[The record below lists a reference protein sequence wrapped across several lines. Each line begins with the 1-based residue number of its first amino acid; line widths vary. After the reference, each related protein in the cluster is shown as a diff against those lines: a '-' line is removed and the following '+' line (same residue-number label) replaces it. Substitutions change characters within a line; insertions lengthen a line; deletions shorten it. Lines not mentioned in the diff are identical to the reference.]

1 MQDQLS
7 LFELQSEQAGKRM
20 GKENRAFLHT
30 HERRYYND
38 SSLFLYGNCVRML
51 LLYTYCN
58 VFLPYQFHYY
68 FVVYL
73 IHISFLLL
81 HKYIYI
87 VRSFGT
93 EDRDTPYPIAPQPTV
108 YDYILFRGSD
118 IKDIRV
124 VNNVA
129 IPNDPAIMQMHLP
142 PNQIPPQQQG
152 FPPQSFPP
160 MQPQAGQY
168 APFSQMQ
175 GPPPVTNNNPLQNI
189 PQQQQQ
195 PPPQQ
200 QAVQSPNQSQQQQ
213 QQSQSNQQGNTTNTL
228 TSSSVHSKKS
238 SELSKIDKPSE
249 KSTSNSQS
257 TAPINMRKQS
267 NKSQGLQIHLSSHF
281 FLTFNIISS
290 YYA

>member
-1 MQDQLS
+1 
-7 LFELQSEQAGKRM
+7 
-20 GKENRAFLHT
+20 
-30 HERRYYND
+30 
-38 SSLFLYGNCVRML
+38 
-51 LLYTYCN
+51 
-58 VFLPYQFHYY
+58 
-68 FVVYL
+68 
-73 IHISFLLL
+73 
-81 HKYIYI
+81 

-93 EDRDTPYPIAPQPTV
+93 EDRETPYPIAPQPTV

-175 GPPPVTNNNPLQNI
+175 GPPPNVANNPLQNI

-195 PPPQQ
+195 QQPQQ
-200 QAVQSPNQSQQQQ
+200 QAVSSPNQSQQQQ
-213 QQSQSNQQGNTTNTL
+213 SQSNQGNTTNTL
-228 TSSSVHSKKS
+228 TTTSSVHSKKS
-238 SELSKIDKPSE
+238 SELSKIEKSSE
-249 KSTSNSQS
+249 KSTSQSSNSQP
-257 TAPINMRKQS
+257 TVPINIMRKQS
-267 NKSQGLQIHLSSHF
+267 NKSQGLQIHLSYY
-281 FLTFNIISS
+281 LLII
-290 YYA
+290 